1 MIKSALYTPSLNIE
15 VLKKGALSGAD
26 LLICDLEDSVKQAD
40 KDKSR
45 ETFLKFMELESK
57 AKTAVRI
64 NSIDTL
70 HGIKDINTIVQS
82 SKQPDYIVLPKTV
95 SPYQIQMVER
105 ILVDSKSN
113 IKIFGLIETIEGVEN
128 VKEIVKASKRLEGL
142 LFGAADFRSEVGC
155 DYNSDSMKDAQIS
168 IIKACSK
175 ANIQSLDSPFF
186 DIKNTLSFND
196 DVKYSKSIGFTGK
209 CAIHPS
215 QIPVINSF
223 FMPSP
228 EEIKKA
234 VEILKIAQNGV
245 GVTNGEM
252 IDEAHKKY
260 AKRILERAGALKKVE
275 DPSTKT
281 PTLQIDFSNI
291 NLNNNN
297 NNNLCVLPSSNEGTD
312 GLRQYKKISDN
323 VYREQSGLYWDDFKV
338 GDVFEHR
345 PGRTVLDVDNV
356 WFTLLTMNTQQV
368 HFDQEY
374 ADKTEWKKLLVD
386 STFTLALVTGMSV
399 KTVSSKVVANLGW
412 DKVKM
417 PKPVF
422 AGDTIY
428 AVSKVLS
435 KRESKHRPKQGIVT
449 VETKGIN
456 QRGETVIQFERT
468 MLVYKRGHSPE
479 EKSNY

>member
-1 MIKSALYTPSLNIE
+1 
-15 VLKKGALSGAD
+15 
-26 LLICDLEDSVKQAD
+26 
-40 KDKSR
+40 
-45 ETFLKFMELESK
+45 
-57 AKTAVRI
+57 
-64 NSIDTL
+64 
-70 HGIKDINTIVQS
+70 
-82 SKQPDYIVLPKTV
+82 
-95 SPYQIQMVER
+95 
-105 ILVDSKSN
+105 
-113 IKIFGLIETIEGVEN
+113 
-128 VKEIVKASKRLEGL
+128 
-142 LFGAADFRSEVGC
+142 
-155 DYNSDSMKDAQIS
+155 
-168 IIKACSK
+168 
-175 ANIQSLDSPFF
+175 
-186 DIKNTLSFND
+186 
-196 DVKYSKSIGFTGK
+196 
-209 CAIHPS
+209 
-215 QIPVINSF
+215 
-223 FMPSP
+223 
-228 EEIKKA
+228 
-234 VEILKIAQNGV
+234 
-245 GVTNGEM
+245 M
-252 IDEAHKKY
+252 IDEAYVKH
-260 AKRILERAGALKKVE
+260 AHRVLEQAGVLKKTE
-275 DPSTKT
+275 QSGC
-281 PTLQIDFSNI
+281 PTYKIDFSGVQFPKNP
-291 NLNNNN
+291 
-297 NNNLCVLPSSNEGTD
+297 LPSSNESTD
-312 GLRQYKKISDN
+312 GIRQYKKIDDH

-435 KRESKHRPKQGIVT
+435 KRESQKRPTQGIVT

-468 MLVYKRGHSPE
+468 MLVHKRGHSPE